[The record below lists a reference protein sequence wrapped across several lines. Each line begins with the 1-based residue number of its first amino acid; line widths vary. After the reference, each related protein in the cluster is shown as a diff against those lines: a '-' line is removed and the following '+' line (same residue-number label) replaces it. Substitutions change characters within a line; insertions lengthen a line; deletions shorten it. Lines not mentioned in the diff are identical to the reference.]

1 MSSATMLNDTTTE
14 ATATRLARYRRRM
27 ELHIQAAAIRRNGAA
42 RLPPKRIA
50 AARPIITQYG
60 RIEADAGLWVTVG
73 KEVRKAQRLAVARLL
88 RTLEAAGL
96 AVREV
101 DWDDRRR
108 ADGSLRFVVALEP
121 RQAWRWKLVEKELA
135 LRWEAAELAEFR
147 FLVESEEPENE
158 RSGLRKAAATDDH
171 GRRQTPCYEAEVA
184 ISLPLRLRAPGPE

>member
-1 MSSATMLNDTTTE
+1 MSSATMLKDTTTE

-27 ELHIQAAAIRRNGAA
+27 ELHIQAAAIRRRAPA
-42 RLPPKRIA
+42 RLPPKRVA
-50 AARPIITQYG
+50 AARAIITQYG

-96 AVREV
+96 AVRAA
-101 DWDDRRR
+101 DCDGSRG

-121 RQAWRWKLVEKELA
+121 RQAWRWKLVEKQLA

-147 FLVESEEPENE
+147 FVVET
-158 RSGLRKAAATDDH
+158 LM
-171 GRRQTPCYEAEVA
+171 
-184 ISLPLRLRAPGPE
+184 PGT